1 MKSKRPTLRDVA
13 REANVSYQTVSRVIN
28 DNDHVSPLTR
38 SRVQKAID
46 SLGFRPNRAAQI
58 MQTERS
64 HTIEVILFYS
74 GFNNFLYEMARTSQ
88 HLGYHFS
95 ISAITEEEFVP
106 TLESAASRFVDGL
119 ILLPLTRGIED
130 YETLLELTDGTPFV
144 QIGANVGSSIP
155 SVMYDQ
161 MQGARLAAQH
171 LIDLGHRQMAE
182 ISGPLTNYDGGDR
195 HAGWVNTLKNH
206 GLDYS
211 MSVEGDFNIE
221 SGYRGMKRLLDGG
234 TAFTAVFVGNDSMAF
249 GAHTALREH
258 GLRVPED
265 VSIVGFDD
273 IPEAAHFMPGLT
285 TIRQDFEQIGRL
297 AVEFL
302 VDMIEN
308 PETPIYQRVL
318 QPKLIVRNSTQPPA
332 QR

>member
-1 MKSKRPTLRDVA
+1 MKTKRPTLRDVA

-28 DNDHVSPLTR
+28 DSDHVSPLTR
-38 SRVQKAID
+38 NRVQKAID
-46 SLGFRPNRAAQI
+46 TLGFRPNRAAQI

-64 HTIEVILFYS
+64 HTIEVILFYA
-74 GFNNFLYEMARTSQ
+74 GFNNFLYEMARASQ
-88 HLGYHFS
+88 RLGYHFS

-119 ILLPLTRGIED
+119 ILLPVTRGIED
-130 YETLLELTDGTPFV
+130 YETLRDLIDGIPFV
-144 QIGANVGSSIP
+144 QISANAGSNIP

-182 ISGPLTNYDGGDR
+182 ISGPLLNYDGGDR
-195 HAGWVNTLKNH
+195 HQGWITTLKNH

-221 SGYRGMKRLLDGG
+221 SGYRAMNRLLDEG
-234 TAFTAVFVGNDSMAF
+234 AQFTAVFVGNDSMAF
-249 GAHTALREH
+249 GAHTALRER

-273 IPEAAHFMPGLT
+273 IPESAHFVPGLT
-285 TIRQDFEQIGRL
+285 TIRQDFELIGRM
-297 AVEFL
+297 AVEF
-302 VDMIEN
+302 VVSMIEN
-308 PETPIYQRVL
+308 PDTPVYQRIL
-318 QPKLIVRNSTQPPA
+318 QPKLIVRNSTQA
-332 QR
+332 IKG